1 MSQLYKNTLS
11 IYLLAVCMLYLVIFV
26 VITNIFTINAKQNK
40 NRLYYAVVWQE
51 LAKRYVT

>member
-40 NRLYYAVVWQE
+40 NRLYYTVVWQE